1 MFCSFRYHH
10 RVNAYIAD
18 FPTRGSSGLV
28 PEHKLPIPR
37 IVCRSISSVDS
48 KEIDSKGRVNGVV
61 ECEISIFHKR
71 CSCKIPSSCLFRKC
85 IVLCFVHFHAVVR
98 VQHNDVVV
106 LFIMFAVVLA
116 VVLVVIF
123 PRVPEFIPR
132 EVAVVVHIEL
142 FERFFRSKRTLV
154 VIVVCV
160 VVMIIFH
167 PHVASSFTVFLS
179 RVVCVLVR

>member
-1 MFCSFRYHH
+1 
-10 RVNAYIAD
+10 
-18 FPTRGSSGLV
+18 
-28 PEHKLPIPR
+28 
-37 IVCRSISSVDS
+37 
-48 KEIDSKGRVNGVV
+48 
-61 ECEISIFHKR
+61 
-71 CSCKIPSSCLFRKC
+71 
-85 IVLCFVHFHAVVR
+85 
-98 VQHNDVVV
+98 
-106 LFIMFAVVLA
+106 MFAVVVA

-142 FERFFRSKRTLV
+142 FERFFRSKRTLM